1 MAKKGISKQ
10 NIAIIVLSILLLLS
24 IVFGATYSYFNG
36 SAENKIAGS
45 ITTATLKVHL
55 SGPDTSD
62 SSSFSLHTGDNNV
75 VPGQALYNTELRI
88 KVESTIE
95 TYMMVT
101 YTMTI
106 YNDKDKQEVNTDIDP
121 TVWDILDLNPDAAG
135 QNWKIYNHLCEDG
148 KTKICSLVYMGDDLS
163 GVFNPNV
170 SHYPASKN
178 IDNNVSIVLQAGALR
193 VPTPWTNDFQG
204 KTIAVTFSAYVV
216 QSTALFD
223 KYPSINT
230 SDPDNRRE
238 AIGDAIITEF
248 DLDKTTKAA

>member
-45 ITTATLKVHL
+45 ITTATLKVDL
-55 SGPDTSD
+55 SGPDISD
-62 SSSFSLHTGDNNV
+62 SSSFSLHTGDNSV
-75 VPGQALYNTELRI
+75 VPGQALSNTELRI
-88 KVESTIE
+88 KVDSTIN
-95 TYMMVT
+95 TYMLVT
-101 YTMTI
+101 YSMTI
-106 YNDKDKQEVNTDIDP
+106 YNDKDKQEINTDIDP
-121 TVWDILDLNPDAAG
+121 TVWDILDINPDAAG
-135 QNWKIYNHLCEDG
+135 QNWQIYNHLCEDG
-148 KTKICSLVYMGDDLS
+148 KTKICSLVYMGDDLL

-178 IDNNVSIVLQAGALR
+178 IENNVSIVLQAGALR

-216 QSTALFD
+216 QAEALEQA
-223 KYPSINT
+223 YPAIIT
-230 SDPDNRRE
+230 SDPDDRRE
-238 AIGDAIITEF
+238 AIAQAIISEF
-248 DLDKTTKAA
+248 GLDKTTAE

>member
-36 SAENKIAGS
+36 TAENKIAGS
-45 ITTATLKVHL
+45 ITTATLTVYL
-55 SGPDTSD
+55 GGEDFSN
-62 SSSFSLHTGDNNV
+62 SSSFDLHSGGGNV

-88 KVESTIE
+88 KVDSTIS

-106 YNDKDKQEVNTDIDP
+106 YNDKDMQEVNTGIDP
-121 TVWDILDLNPDAAG
+121 TVWDILDLNPEAAG
-135 QNWKIYNHLCEDG
+135 QNWQICNYLCNDQ
-148 KTKICSLVYMGDDLS
+148 KTKICTLIYMGDN
-163 GVFNPNV
+163 GVFNPTV

>member
-10 NIAIIVLSILLLLS
+10 NVAIIVLSILLLLS

-45 ITTATLKVHL
+45 ITTATLKVEL
-55 SGPDTSD
+55 GGSDFSD
-62 SSSFSLHTGDNNV
+62 SSSFSLHTGDSNV

-88 KVESTIE
+88 KIDSSIK

-106 YNDKDKQEVNTDIDP
+106 YNDTDKRELNDEIDP
-121 TVWDILDLNPDAAG
+121 TVWDILDINPDAAG
-135 QNWKIYNHLCEDG
+135 QNWQIYNHLCEDG
-148 KTKICSLVYMGDDLS
+148 KTKICSLVYMGDDKL
-163 GVFNPNV
+163 GVFDPNV
-170 SHYPASKN
+170 PHYPVSKN

-193 VPTPWTNDFQG
+193 VPTPWNNDFQG

-216 QSTALFD
+216 QATGLKDS
-223 KYPSINT
+223 YPSINT
-230 SDPDNRRE
+230 EDEDIRRE
-238 AIGDAIITEF
+238 AIAKAIIQEF
-248 DLDKTTKAA
+248 DLDKTTAE